1 MMMMYIK
8 EYLFDSIMS
17 DNSIITD
24 PTSYIVQYSEK
35 TKHSCILLG
44 VSLFLIILFFIGP
57 FSVTSGSFSSGFM
70 KLLVIG
76 LLIATSTILFQAVMP
91 VINTRGIIETDLFP
105 ELKFNFFI
113 TVGFILLIAVLGIV
127 VIRL

>member
-1 MMMMYIK
+1 
-8 EYLFDSIMS
+8 MS
-17 DNSIITD
+17 ANSSSLLED

-35 TKHSCILLG
+35 TKYSCILLG
-44 VSLFLIILFFIGP
+44 ASLFLIILFFIGP
-57 FSVTSGSFSSGFM
+57 FSLSSGSFSSGFM
-70 KLLVIG
+70 KLVVIG
-76 LLIATSTILFQAVMP
+76 LLVATSAILFQAVMP
-91 VINTRGIIETDLFP
+91 VIDTKGIIETDLFP

>member
-1 MMMMYIK
+1 
-8 EYLFDSIMS
+8 
-17 DNSIITD
+17 
-24 PTSYIVQYSEK
+24 
-35 TKHSCILLG
+35 
-44 VSLFLIILFFIGP
+44 
-57 FSVTSGSFSSGFM
+57 M

>member
-1 MMMMYIK
+1 MYIK